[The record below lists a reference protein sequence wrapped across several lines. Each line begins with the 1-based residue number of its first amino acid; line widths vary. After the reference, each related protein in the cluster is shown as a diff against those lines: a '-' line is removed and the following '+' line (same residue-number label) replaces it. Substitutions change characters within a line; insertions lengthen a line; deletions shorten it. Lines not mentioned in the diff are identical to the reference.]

1 MEATSFPMATE
12 HSRVP
17 VLGCEDKATRSVPPC
32 NERACEPSLLF
43 QFVNVLLHLPMRI
56 GNALLL
62 LYYCYLLKIHGD
74 QALQYIRR
82 TVQLQRST
90 STSCQ
95 AARVLTCQSD
105 EKCSR
110 KSYTKFL
117 RSKKINTRTVQ
128 DNYVQYS

>member
-1 MEATSFPMATE
+1 MATE

-74 QALQYIRR
+74 QALH
-82 TVQLQRST
+82 TG
-90 STSCQ
+90 
-95 AARVLTCQSD
+95 VL
-105 EKCSR
+105 
-110 KSYTKFL
+110 Y
-117 RSKKINTRTVQ
+117 
-128 DNYVQYS
+128 NYNVVLVPHAKRQEC